1 MTRLENVTL
10 TERSDEGSKKL
21 SLFPRGTS
29 AAEGV
34 LTEANIQQSQ
44 IAVSDYQRLLFY
56 RQVHIPK
63 KNENCHFLA
72 DIGKKENKTFVT
84 PPRP

>member
-10 TERSDEGSKKL
+10 TERSDEGSKNCP
-21 SLFPRGTS
+21 SFQRGTS

-34 LTEANIQQSQ
+34 LTEANMQQSQ

-56 RQVHIPK
+56 RQILIEKP
-63 KNENCHFLA
+63 
-72 DIGKKENKTFVT
+72 
-84 PPRP
+84 